1 MIYEFIDNQG
11 TFRIKSP
18 QRYNLY
24 FPLTNKYASLISS
37 ISPNLSGD
45 IKKNNE
51 HFLTPP
57 ASIEDLRS
65 SPLCRRDF
73 FIKTDKEI
81 IRLSSSYN
89 DTLEAGFLYHKVI
102 KKTKTLEIGVLNFI
116 PHDLPVEIMRVK
128 VKNIINKPLKII
140 PTSFIPLFC
149 RAEKNLRDHRHVS
162 SLLNRIQLD
171 KYGILV
177 KPAMIFNESG
187 HSINKTTYFVLG
199 FEGKKVALLGQF
211 PILDFFYG
219 EGDLYSPDAIIK
231 DILPINKKN
240 PGIDGKEACAALR
253 FKEVILKPEEEKEY
267 FLIMG
272 LSDDPKEIRR
282 IFARLD
288 SPAKIN
294 NIFQATR
301 KYWLDYLRG
310 SLEFDF
316 KDKNFN
322 NWLLWVKLQP
332 TLRKLL
338 GCSFLPHFDYGKGGR
353 GWRDLWQDALSLLL
367 LDSGSIREF
376 LLNNFKG
383 VRIDGSNATIIT
395 KEGEFISDRNRINRV
410 WMDHGVWPYLTLR
423 LYLNKTGD
431 LGILLKEV
439 AYFSDHQFRR
449 AKETISALAGNDY
462 LLHSRNK
469 RIYQGSILEHILV
482 QHLVQF
488 FNVGEHNIIRLE
500 NADWNDGLD
509 MASRN
514 GESVAFSF
522 MYAYNL
528 RDICVY
534 LEALKSK
541 AKSVELAK
549 ELILLLDK
557 IGIPLN
563 YNNYK
568 EKQKRLEEYFNQ
580 VKNISG
586 RKIKI
591 DIDSLI
597 LDLKD
602 KSAHLSSWLRKKE
615 WLALGFFNGYYD
627 NKALRVEG
635 KIKGRVRMMLPSQV
649 FALMSGVASKEQAG
663 IIWQTIK
670 KYLKDWKLGGFKLN
684 TDFGSVYM
692 ELGRAFGF
700 AYGDKENG
708 AFFNHMVVMLANALY
723 KQGLVKEGF
732 EVINSIYKMAVSDKA
747 KIGPVIPE
755 YFNAQG
761 RGLYSYLTGSASW
774 YIYTLLEE
782 VLGVKFILGDLCID
796 PKLVPANFFKQSIDF
811 KFNFHYK
818 IIKVSIIKGAVK
830 KKAYQVKEVLLEG
843 EKIPSSSGLYIIKK
857 SAFRQKINNLKVYLH

>member
-11 TFRIKSP
+11 TFRVKSP
-18 QRYNLY
+18 QRYKLY

-45 IKKNNE
+45 IKKDNE
-51 HFLTPP
+51 HFLTLP

-65 SPLCRRDF
+65 SSLCRRDF

-102 KKTKTLEIGVLNFI
+102 KKTKTLEIEVLNFI

-128 VKNIINKPLKII
+128 VKNIINKPLEII

-162 SLLNRIQLD
+162 SLLNRIHLD

-199 FEGKKVALLGQF
+199 FEGKKVAPVGQF
-211 PILDFFYG
+211 PTLDFFYG
-219 EGDLYSPDAIIK
+219 EGDLYSPDAITK

-240 PGIDGKEACAALR
+240 PCIDGKEACAALR
-253 FKEVILKPEEEKEY
+253 FKEVILKPEEEKDY
-267 FLIMG
+267 FLITG

-294 NIFQATR
+294 NIFQETR

-367 LDSGSIREF
+367 LDSGSIRGF

-431 LGILLKEV
+431 LGIFLKKV

-449 AKETISALAGNDY
+449 AKEIIPALAGNDY
-462 LLHSRNK
+462 LLHLRNK

-509 MASRN
+509 MASGN

-528 RDICVY
+528 KDICVF

-541 AKSVELAK
+541 AKSVELPK

-568 EKQKRLEEYFNQ
+568 EKQERLDEYFNQ

-586 RKIKI
+586 RKIKV

-670 KYLKDWKLGGFKLN
+670 KYLKDRKLGGFKLN

-700 AYGDKENG
+700 VYGDKENG
-708 AFFNHMVVMLANALY
+708 AVFNHMVVMLANALY
-723 KQGLVKEGF
+723 KQGFIEKGF
-732 EVINSIYKMAVSDKA
+732 EVINSIYKMATSDEA

-811 KFNFHYK
+811 KFNFHNR
-818 IIKVSIIKGAVK
+818 IVKVSIIRSG
-830 KKAYQVKEVLLEG
+830 KANKEYKIKEVFLKNER
-843 EKIPSSSGLYIIKK
+843 ISPDNGLYIVRKEILRNKV
-857 SAFRQKINNLKVYLH
+857 NNLKVYLN